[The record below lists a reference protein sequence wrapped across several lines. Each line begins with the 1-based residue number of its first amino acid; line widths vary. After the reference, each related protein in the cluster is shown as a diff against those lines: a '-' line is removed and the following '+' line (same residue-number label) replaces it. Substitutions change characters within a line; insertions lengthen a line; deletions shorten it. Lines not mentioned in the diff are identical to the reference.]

1 MSARSTLARDVS
13 VSSASLRGGASGGGA
28 LTGGVNRRIRR
39 PRPFCALTLLAS
51 STTPSVSSST
61 SSQLL
66 WAVKTNIL
74 RACVRACV
82 CLCARTLIVGPSKLY
97 RACKTNV
104 IGQWCMQWCACAV
117 VCVCSGVRVQWCACA
132 VVCVCSGVRVQWY
145 ACACAVV
152 CVCSGVRVQ
161 WCACAIPAVEGV
173 DEHRQDSDAVDV
185 EALG

>member
-1 MSARSTLARDVS
+1 MV
-13 VSSASLRGGASGGGA
+13 
-28 LTGGVNRRIRR
+28 
-39 PRPFCALTLLAS
+39 
-51 STTPSVSSST
+51 
-61 SSQLL
+61 
-66 WAVKTNIL
+66 
-74 RACVRACV
+74 
-82 CLCARTLIVGPSKLY
+82 Y
-97 RACKTNV
+97 
-104 IGQWCMQWCACAV
+104 AV
-117 VCVCSGVRVQWCACA
+117 VCVCSGMCVQWCACA